1 MRRAAKRTKTK
12 RTKSKRIKRAGPRK
26 KLLKKR
32 RLMWVYKVRSRR
44 SGKRYVV
51 KGYRRYRDALRER
64 RAIRA
69 CAGHPNIVRLH
80 RFIVRRRKYYVVLK
94 WVRGPLLSRVIR
106 RRGPLP
112 PLKVI
117 DIALEVLAG
126 VKQIHSAGFVHGD
139 LHAGNVI
146 LTSYTKPRA
155 VIIDFQH
162 AVRKNQRGKARSIR
176 RLARP
181 PLKLAPESRRRWLD
195 DSYDLYGVGYMC
207 AHMLLGKPPR
217 RRIRRVRERGKL
229 RALWLVIHKALRR
242 KPAARYRSAEEMIAA
257 LEAVRKELSEAGE
270 PGSPA

>member
-1 MRRAAKRTKTK
+1 MGRTTRGPKT
-12 RTKSKRIKRAGPRK
+12 RRIKRKKRASPRR
-26 KLLKKR
+26 KLLRKR
-32 RLMWVYKVRSRR
+32 QLMWVYTVRSRR
-44 SGKRYVV
+44 SGKRYLV

-80 RFIVRRRKYYVVLK
+80 RFIARRRKYYVVLK

-117 DIALEVLAG
+117 DIAL
-126 VKQIHSAGFVHGD
+126 QILSGLQAVHTAGFVHGD

-146 LTSYTKPRA
+146 LPRFKKPHA

-162 AVRKNQRGKARSIR
+162 TVRKNRRGKARSIR
-176 RLARP
+176 RLAKP
-181 PLKLAPESRRRWLD
+181 PLKLAPESRRRWID
-195 DSYDLYGVGYMC
+195 DSYDLYGVGFMC

-217 RRIRRVRERGKL
+217 RRIRRSRERGK
-229 RALWLVIHKALRR
+229 AGPLWRVIHKALRR
-242 KPAARYRSAEEMIAA
+242 KPTARYRSADEMIAA
-257 LEAVRKELSEAGE
+257 LEAVRNELREAGE
-270 PGSPA
+270 QSAPA